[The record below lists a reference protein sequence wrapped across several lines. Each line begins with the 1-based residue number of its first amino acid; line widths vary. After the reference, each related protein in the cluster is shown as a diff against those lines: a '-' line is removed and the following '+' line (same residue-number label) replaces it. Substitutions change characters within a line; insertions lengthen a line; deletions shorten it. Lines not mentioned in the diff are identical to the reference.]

1 MKNGVA
7 RRADVDALISNNRN
21 KRNRVMIGKRALAY
35 FALLLA
41 VFIWGVN
48 FLVVKDGIAAW
59 DKQQFSFLA
68 ARFWLACVVYALV
81 LLIRYRSPSKAFG
94 LSNFRLVLVA
104 SLVGLVL
111 AIGYGLQTAYL
122 ARKGPVSAAFLTS
135 TTVLWAPIIARF
147 FGKPLYGAT
156 KIGVLFACV
165 GLLLMHWTELPPQF
179 HLLDVLALGAAI
191 AFAVEILLVS
201 KFAPQNQSMQW
212 TLISCIT
219 VAILMSGFALPEIGS
234 ARNDWHVVSA
244 GKIFAVVFTGI
255 VATFFA
261 LFFQNWAQAQKDSTG
276 ENIIDG
282 PRVAI
287 ISSLEPVFTTIA
299 LISLVLLGTRT
310 TNDTSYQEIRPFPL
324 LGCSL
329 ILIGTLI
336 SEFSAAKRSQG
347 NL

>member
-1 MKNGVA
+1 
-7 RRADVDALISNNRN
+7 
-21 KRNRVMIGKRALAY
+21 MIGKRALAY

-68 ARFWLACVVYALV
+68 ARFWLACIVYALV
-81 LLIRYRSPSKAFG
+81 LLIRYKSPTRAFG
-94 LSNFRLVLVA
+94 LSNFRLVLA
-104 SLVGLVL
+104 AALVGLVL
-111 AIGYGLQTAYL
+111 ALGYGLQTAYL

-135 TTVLWAPIIARF
+135 TTVLWTSIIARF
-147 FGKPLYGAT
+147 FGKPLYPAT
-156 KIGVLFACV
+156 KIGVLLAGV
-165 GLLLMHWTELPPQF
+165 GLLLMHWTQLPPQF
-179 HLLDVLALGAAI
+179 HSIDLLALGAAI

-201 KFAPQNQSMQW
+201 KFAPQDQSMQW
-212 TLISCIT
+212 TLISCIA
-219 VAILMSGFALPEIGS
+219 VAILMTSFALPEIGS
-234 ARNDWHVVSA
+234 ARNENWHVFSA

-261 LFFQNWAQAQKDSTG
+261 LFFQNWAQAQKDDEG

-329 ILIGTLI
+329 ILIGTLV
-336 SEFSAAKRSQG
+336 SEFAAAKRSQR